1 MRRGILVAVV
11 AIALMATAGCY
22 GMPTLSGSRIGV
34 GQRELKLVMTGA
46 VSYSRYATIS
56 SGSIKVRYSS
66 GGGVDRIAGTVT
78 YPSAVSG
85 SATFSI
91 SVSSIAAGFD
101 GTISVKDPAAGVDVT
116 VAQTISTRV
125 EIDGDGDISSA
136 TNSGGVTLAWAFDT
150 FDAPG
155 IEPVYDLLSAE
166 EYSFCAKA
174 QQSLAGLS
182 ESEVP
187 LASIIN
193 NDYKTKTE
201 FIGSKALLVPLTTQT
216 WREAGQF
223 DTANGNNIAI
233 TEHISCKTRSADHL
247 ATLGVSTGPDQECR
261 TLNET
266 AAALAEAQL
275 TPAEAAAYAGGTQ
288 ISFQPDVVRQTGVEW
303 TTPLNDLV
311 ISGGVANLYAHG
323 LLVNWT
329 DPNFALF
336 PDNIRGVHYCTV
348 RSPAWFYWW
357 FTVGAF
363 L

>member
-1 MRRGILVAVV
+1 MRRGILVAVMAALV
-11 AIALMATAGCY
+11 TSAACSGAPAAIPGTRTGVGERTLNL
-22 GMPTLSGSRIGV
+22 TLS
-34 GQRELKLVMTGA
+34 GA
-46 VSYSRYATIS
+46 VSYSQTATLTG
-56 SGSIKVRYSS
+56 GSIKVRYTS
-66 GGGVDRIAGTVT
+66 GSTVEQISGTAT
-78 YPSAVSG
+78 FPSTVSG
-85 SATFSI
+85 NATISI
-91 SVSSIAAGFD
+91 SLAAVGTNFSGSVSVS
-101 GTISVKDPAAGVDVT
+101 DPAAGVAANVPHNFVT
-116 VAQTISTRV
+116 VV
-125 EIDGDGDISSA
+125 LDGDGDASA
-136 TNSGGVTLAWAFDT
+136 TTTADGITISWSITTADV
-150 FDAPG
+150 PG
-155 IEPVYDLLSAE
+155 LEPVYDLLSAE

-187 LASIIN
+187 LASITN
-193 NDYKTKTE
+193 NDYSTRAA
-201 FIGSKALLVPLTTQT
+201 FAASKAILVPLTTQT

-223 DTANGNNIAI
+223 DTANGNNVAI